1 MIRAFE
7 AVLCT
12 TIIFKRRS
20 KMTWHHQKVYDALL
34 KKGNY
39 QKEGKQDVYVSLD
52 HHRLGDLSMVLY
64 NQDSESYKNS
74 PLHVNK
80 SRSGFSAD
88 LFKKIVPAIQKTS
101 RGEAELVRYEVK
113 DWDKFAEALGL

>member
-1 MIRAFE
+1 MA
-7 AVLCT
+7 
-12 TIIFKRRS
+12 
-20 KMTWHHQKVYDALL
+20 WHHQKVYEALI

-39 QKEGKQDVYVSLD
+39 QKEGKQDIYVSLD

-64 NQDSESYKNS
+64 RQDTESYKSS

-80 SRSGFSAD
+80 NRSGFSD
-88 LFKKIVPAIQKTS
+88 GLFKKIAPAIQTTS
-101 RGEAELVRYEVK
+101 RGEPEWVRYKVK